1 MQGVVAVND
10 EQFDRVVQ
18 KVVTAAGGDINGA
31 TVAAWG
37 LTFKARTDD
46 LRDSPALEI
55 VARLLAKGARVQA
68 FDPTVE
74 PRLADRRAELP
85 SGVEV
90 AADPY
95 AACAGA
101 VALVVL
107 TEWDEF
113 KWLDFDKVGDA
124 MTQRAVIDA
133 RNLLDRE
140 ALRRRGFTYTGIGRD

>member
-1 MQGVVAVND
+1 
-10 EQFDRVVQ
+10 
-18 KVVTAAGGDINGA
+18 
-31 TVAAWG
+31 
-37 LTFKARTDD
+37 D
-46 LRDSPALEI
+46 LRDSPALAI
-55 VARLLAKGARVQA
+55 VARLLAKGATVQA

-74 PRLADRRAELP
+74 PPVIDRRAEILTGIDIAP
-85 SGVEV
+85 
-90 AADPY
+90 DPY

-101 VALVVL
+101 TALVVL